1 MDIVITEKMDCIIRD
16 GAVSLVWEVSMNTFI
31 EPMSVIIIRCRV
43 RSFIQVLGCIWI
55 IFTVIWKWPKLCSS
69 SCSSHYLQDLSPVD
83 IPFYSHL
90 LLVHVYFQAINTC
103 MMQSKKKKKKTK
115 KKNIGN
121 LYSLLSS

>member
-1 MDIVITEKMDCIIRD
+1 
-16 GAVSLVWEVSMNTFI
+16 
-31 EPMSVIIIRCRV
+31 
-43 RSFIQVLGCIWI
+43 
-55 IFTVIWKWPKLCSS
+55 
-69 SCSSHYLQDLSPVD
+69 
-83 IPFYSHL
+83 